1 MATQSLS
8 ADESQGNT
16 PAIPD
21 DEGVFTVETPEGQ
34 EKFRLIPV
42 VSMSAIPKPPPLTVR
57 QQLRRKFHQFRNR
70 YYAKKLDGTT
80 GTLACGVTWRL
91 GKLPLDYPE
100 GGGTR
105 QRDQDLCLYFD
116 DPRTRGMISGG
127 FHFVDRDFEETYRW
141 QLKDHVRM
149 LSIRQLVPAEP
160 GDPDGFFVMWEH
172 KAKERLQLE
181 KEGAA

>member
-1 MATQSLS
+1 MSEEQTI
-8 ADESQGNT
+8 T

-21 DEGVFTVETPEGQ
+21 AEGIFTVETPEGQ

-42 VSMSAIPKPPPLTVR
+42 VSMNAIPKPPPLTVR

-91 GKLPLDYPE
+91 GKLPPDYPE
-100 GGGTR
+100 RFHGI
-105 QRDQDLCLYFD
+105 DQDLCLYFD

-127 FHFVDRDFEETYRW
+127 FHFAHRDFEGEYRR
-141 QLKDHVRM
+141 QLEDHVSM
-149 LSIRQLVPAEP
+149 LSMRQLVPAEP

-172 KAKERLQLE
+172 KAKKRRQQK